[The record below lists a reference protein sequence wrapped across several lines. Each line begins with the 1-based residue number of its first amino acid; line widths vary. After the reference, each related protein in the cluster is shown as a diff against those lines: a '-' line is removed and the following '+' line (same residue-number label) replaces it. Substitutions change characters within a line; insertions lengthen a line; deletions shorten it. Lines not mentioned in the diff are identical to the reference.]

1 MERPFSELSKLEIV
15 EAIENNLFE
24 VWSRMV
30 SLPWIESS
38 QEPDMLRYVS
48 GVPFPLCNGILGARF
63 SEPDIDGQIKA
74 ALTPFKDR
82 NLPMFW
88 YVGPSS
94 RPASLGEHLK
104 AQGLTLAES
113 VPGMA
118 ADLSQLKAPRSIPP
132 EWTIRIVEGR
142 EILKEWIQIFSMVY
156 EIPELAADF
165 FFKIMDQ
172 IGYWPSLPFRHYL
185 GYWNGE
191 AVACASLF
199 LGAGAAGLYNVATLP
214 EVRGKGLGTVISAR
228 TLMDGHLR
236 GYGTGILHS
245 TSMGLPVYQRLG
257 FKEYC
262 RIQIYLRS

>member
-24 VWSRMV
+24 LWSRMV
-30 SLPWIESS
+30 SFPWIESS

-63 SEPDIDGQIKA
+63 SEPSIDGRIEA

-104 AQGLTLAES
+104 GQGLTLVDN

-118 ADLSQLKAPRSIPP
+118 ADLSQLGEQRSHPA
-132 EWTIRIVEGR
+132 EWTIRTVEGR
-142 EILKEWIQIFSMVY
+142 EILKEWIHVFSLVY
-156 EIPELAADF
+156 GVPEIAADF

-172 IGYWPSLPFRHYL
+172 IGYGPSLPFKHYL
-185 GYWNGE
+185 GYWNGK

-199 LGAGAAGLYNVATLP
+199 LGAGAAGLYNVATVP
-214 EVRGKGLGTVISAR
+214 EVRGKGLGTAISAR
-228 TLMDGHLR
+228 TLKEGYLR
-236 GYGTGILHS
+236 GYRTGILHS

-257 FKEYC
+257 FKEHC